1 MNLVTKGDDKLK
13 KYLVLLTLIFS
24 LLTGIIIPTSAA
36 NKVEIQE
43 QIDAIKIEID
53 NCIAMKDK
61 SHEMAE
67 CARFIGFSENDS
79 QILLAKQKW
88 NEFNDKQMELENKV
102 TELEKQL
109 ADMQEQV
116 PPPTTWTGPKLTR
129 SKGVNYGPVG
139 KETYY
144 NLNMSGVVRMMR
156 NRGYDSTNYPYW
168 VRSDGC
174 KMLGPYIMLAA
185 NLNHFSRGSIVECS
199 LGWGIVCDTGHLGYN
214 QLDIA
219 VTW

>member
-1 MNLVTKGDDKLK
+1 MK
-13 KYLVLLTLIFS
+13 KYLILGVLILSF
-24 LLTGIIIPTSAA
+24 LLGTIVPASAA
-36 NKVEIQE
+36 NKVEIEE
-43 QIDAIKIEID
+43 QIEFINLEID
-53 NCIAMKDK
+53 NCILMKDK

-67 CARFIGFSENDS
+67 CARFIRFEEDS
-79 QILLAKQKW
+79 SPILSAKQKW
-88 NEFNDKQMELENKV
+88 NEFNDKQIELESKV
-102 TELEKQL
+102 AELEKIL
-109 ADMQEQV
+109 EENEEQI

-156 NRGYDSTNYPYW
+156 NRGYDATNYPYW

-174 KMLGPYIMLAA
+174 KMLGPYIILAA
-185 NLNHFSRGSIVECS
+185 NLNHFSRGSVVECS

>member
-1 MNLVTKGDDKLK
+1 MK
-13 KYLVLLTLIFS
+13 KYLTLSVLILS
-24 LLTGIIIPTSAA
+24 LLLGTFVTASAA
-36 NKVEIQE
+36 NKVEIEE
-43 QIDAIKIEID
+43 QIESIKLEID
-53 NCIAMKDK
+53 NCILMKDK

-67 CARFIGFSENDS
+67 CARFIGFEEDS
-79 QILLAKQKW
+79 LLILSAKQKW
-88 NEFNDKQMELENKV
+88 NEFNNKQIELESKV
-102 TELEKQL
+102 ADLEKIL
-109 ADMQEQV
+109 EENEEQI
-116 PPPTTWTGPKLTR
+116 PPPTTWTGSKLTR
-129 SKGVNYGPVG
+129 SKGVNYGPIG

-156 NRGYDSTNYPYW
+156 NRGYDATNYPYW

-174 KMLGPYIMLAA
+174 RMLGPYIMLAA

>member
-1 MNLVTKGDDKLK
+1 MK
-13 KYLVLLTLIFS
+13 KYLILGVLILSF
-24 LLTGIIIPTSAA
+24 LLGTIVPASAA
-36 NKVEIQE
+36 NEVEIKE
-43 QIDAIKIEID
+43 QIESIKLEID
-53 NCIAMKDK
+53 NCILMKVK

-67 CARFIGFSENDS
+67 CARFIGFEEDS
-79 QILLAKQKW
+79 SPILSAKQKW
-88 NEFNDKQMELENKV
+88 NEFNDKQIELEFKLAD
-102 TELEKQL
+102 LEKIL
-109 ADMQEQV
+109 EETEEQI
-116 PPPTTWTGPKLTR
+116 PPPTTWTGSKLTR

-139 KETYY
+139 KEAYY

-156 NRGYDSTNYPYW
+156 NRGYDATNYPYW

-174 KMLGPYIMLAA
+174 KMLGPYIILAA
-185 NLNHFSRGSIVECS
+185 NLNHFSRGSVVECS

>member
-1 MNLVTKGDDKLK
+1 MK
-13 KYLVLLTLIFS
+13 KYLILGVLILSF
-24 LLTGIIIPTSAA
+24 LLGTIVPTSAA
-36 NKVEIQE
+36 NEVEIEE
-43 QIDAIKIEID
+43 QIESIKLEID
-53 NCIAMKDK
+53 NCILMKDK

-67 CARFIGFSENDS
+67 CARFIGFEEDS
-79 QILLAKQKW
+79 SPILSAKQKW
-88 NEFNDKQMELENKV
+88 NEFNDRQIELESKV
-102 TELEKQL
+102 AELEKIFEETE
-109 ADMQEQV
+109 EQI
-116 PPPTTWTGPKLTR
+116 PPPTTWIGSKLTR

-156 NRGYDSTNYPYW
+156 NRGYDATNYPYW

-174 KMLGPYIMLAA
+174 KMLGPYIILAA